1 MIKISADNFIYQ
13 MATKNEPVAEVYS
26 GDKVLFETNDCFK
39 NQLKPNNLNLDKVNW
54 NQINPATGPLKIKEA
69 KVGDTLKIDI
79 DKINFNKYGVMLAEP
94 DMVFIDDIIRKPKAK
109 LIEIK
114 NNKAIFNEEI
124 QIDLNP
130 MIGVIGVSPP
140 KEKGL
145 IPCDAPDSHGGN
157 MDAKIITEG
166 ATLYL
171 PVLADGGMLALGD
184 LHAAMAD
191 GEMVTGIEVSGEVA
205 LTVSVI
211 KEIKIS
217 NPMLENEK
225 YFYTIAS
232 DKDIYQACKI
242 ASKNMFSFLKQ
253 RIQIDETEL
262 LMLMGLICDIEIC
275 QVVDPKLTARVKIQ
289 KDKLKNFDL
298 KFNKKL

>member
-13 MATKNEPVAEVYS
+13 MAAKNEPVAEVLS

-39 NQLKPNNLNLDKVNW
+39 NQLNPNNLNLDKVNW

-79 DKINFNKYGVMLAEP
+79 DKINFNNYGVMLAEP
-94 DMVFIDDIIRKPKAK
+94 EMVFIDDIIKKPKAK

-124 QIDLNP
+124 QLDLNP
-130 MIGVIGVSPP
+130 MIGVIGVAPS

-145 IPCDAPDSHGGN
+145 IPCDTPDSHGGN

-166 ATLYL
+166 STLYL
-171 PVLADGGMLALGD
+171 PVLAEGGLLALGD
-184 LHAAMAD
+184 LHASMAD
-191 GEMVTGIEVSGEVA
+191 GEMVTGLEVAGEVT
-205 LTVSVI
+205 LSVSLI
-211 KEIKIS
+211 KEKVIP

-225 YFYTIAS
+225 YLYTIAS
-232 DKDIYQACKI
+232 DEDIYQACKI

-253 RIQIDETEL
+253 KIKIDETEL

-289 KDKLKNFDL
+289 KDKLK
-298 KFNKKL
+298 KFNLNFL